1 MNISNY
7 NKFTNV
13 DNNSQQLNIT
23 TLVNNDNG
31 NGNDIGN
38 DTDNDNGNSNGNKK
52 QNDNGN
58 VSLINSIFN
67 NAGNNGNMNNVTNK
81 NKNSNKTNKYEIKK
95 YLGEGIKGSLYMAF
109 DKNNVKYIC
118 KKIQLDKEEQKN
130 KNQLLFELNLLKF
143 LSSNKNTKEYINPCL
158 EYKII
163 DNQVFT
169 IFPIFNGYSLN
180 HLKKYLFKMNH
191 YNYYKILF
199 HLIKVILHGLA
210 KIHQH
215 NVAHQNINDN
225 SILVSTNLNSH
236 TQDMKVKFT
245 DFGLG
250 CGVHNNYLSNTD
262 YNLNTCNSNTTLS
275 TTSPTKIT
283 NTIIKKLSNLD
294 YLSLAQKNDID
305 LLFILF
311 IQLLLYF
318 EKIQLD
324 LSQGYNNSIKQQI
337 KKIVTNKFISQLNN
351 YRKSKTNEKKNDSL
365 FYLNTDNDTKKNI
378 LEYLNIFNDYVL
390 CEDKHRQ
397 PCQYILDKLI
407 LYEKYKNDEF

>member
-7 NKFTNV
+7 NKFINAN
-13 DNNSQQLNIT
+13 NNSQQLNIT
-23 TLVNNDNG
+23 TIVNNN
-31 NGNDIGN
+31 NEE
-38 DTDNDNGNSNGNKK
+38 
-52 QNDNGN
+52 QNENGN
-58 VSLINSIFN
+58 VGLINTIFN
-67 NAGNNGNMNNVTNK
+67 NHNYNNGNNGNNGNNVNNINK
-81 NKNSNKTNKYEIKK
+81 LNKTSNKPNKYEIKQ

-118 KKIQLDKEEQKN
+118 KKIKLDAKEQNN

-143 LSSNKNTKEYINPCL
+143 LSSNRNTREYINPCL

-180 HLKKYLFKMNH
+180 HLKKYLFDMNH
-191 YNYYKILF
+191 NNYYKILF

-225 SILVSTNLNSH
+225 SILVSTYTNINNS
-236 TQDMKVKFT
+236 MKVKFT

-262 YNLNTCNSNTTLS
+262 YNLNKCKSNATNSSTLPTTL
-275 TTSPTKIT
+275 PTKIT
-283 NTIIKKLSNLD
+283 NTVIKQLSNLD
-294 YLSLAQKNDID
+294 YLSLAQRNDID
-305 LLFILF
+305 LLCILF

-318 EKIQLD
+318 EKLEFD
-324 LSQGYNNSIKQQI
+324 LSQGYNTIIKHQLKKMITEKFLSQI
-337 KKIVTNKFISQLNN
+337 HN
-351 YRKSKTNEKKNDSL
+351 YRKKNNIEKLNDSL
-365 FYLNTDNDTKKNI
+365 LFLNTNNETKRNL

-390 CEDKHRQ
+390 GEDKNRQ

>member
-7 NKFTNV
+7 NKFLIS
-13 DNNSQQLNIT
+13 NNSQQLNIT
-23 TLVNNDNG
+23 TLLNNNEG
-31 NGNDIGN
+31 
-38 DTDNDNGNSNGNKK
+38 
-52 QNDNGN
+52 QNENGN
-58 VSLINSIFN
+58 VTLINTIFN
-67 NAGNNGNMNNVTNK
+67 NNNNSSTKK
-81 NKNSNKTNKYEIKK
+81 NNKYEIKQ

-118 KKIQLDKEEQKN
+118 KKIKLDSEEQKH
-130 KNQLLFELNLLKF
+130 KKQLLFELNLLKF
-143 LSSNKNTKEYINPCL
+143 LSSNRNTREYINPCL
-158 EYKII
+158 EYKIV

-180 HLKKYLFKMNH
+180 HLKKYLFEMNH
-191 YNYYKILF
+191 NNYYKILF

-225 SILVSTNLNSH
+225 SILVSTYTNTNN
-236 TQDMKVKFT
+236 TNMKVKFT

-262 YNLNTCNSNTTLS
+262 YNLNKCNTNTTIP
-275 TTSPTKIT
+275 TTLPTILPTKIT
-283 NTIIKKLSNLD
+283 NSVIKKLSNLD
-294 YLSLAQKNDID
+294 YLLLAQKNDID
-305 LLFILF
+305 LLCIIF

-318 EKIQLD
+318 EKIQVD
-324 LSQGYNNSIKQQI
+324 LSQGYNNIIKQQI
-337 KKIVTNKFISQLNN
+337 KKIITEKFLSQINN
-351 YRKSKTNEKKNDSL
+351 YRKNNNKTEKINDSL
-365 FYLNTDNDTKKNI
+365 LLVNTNNETKRNL
-378 LEYLNIFNDYVL
+378 LEYLNILNDYVL
-390 CEDKHRQ
+390 CEDKNRQ

>member
-7 NKFTNV
+7 NKFSQLN
-13 DNNSQQLNIT
+13 NNSQQLNIT
-23 TLVNNDNG
+23 TLVNNNNNQDQN
-31 NGNDIGN
+31 I
-38 DTDNDNGNSNGNKK
+38 NDN
-52 QNDNGN
+52 
-58 VSLINSIFN
+58 VILINNIFN
-67 NAGNNGNMNNVTNK
+67 NSNSSNMTHVNNK
-81 NKNSNKTNKYEIKK
+81 NNKNNKYEIKQ

-118 KKIQLDKEEQKN
+118 KKIQLDKEHQN
-130 KNQLLFELNLLKF
+130 HKNQLLFELNLLKF
-143 LSSNKNTKEYINPCL
+143 LSSNKNTREYINPCL

-180 HLKKYLFKMNH
+180 HLKKYLFEMNH
-191 YNYYKILF
+191 NNYYKILF
-199 HLIKVILHGLA
+199 HLIKVILHGMA

-225 SILVSTNLNSH
+225 SILVSTNLNPNTDSNE
-236 TQDMKVKFT
+236 MKVKFT

-262 YNLNTCNSNTTLS
+262 YNLNKCNTNNTLPTKL
-275 TTSPTKIT
+275 PTKIT
-283 NTIIKKLSNLD
+283 NTVIKNLSNLD
-294 YLSLAQKNDID
+294 YLSLAQKNDIE
-305 LLFILF
+305 LLCMIF

-324 LSQGYNNSIKQQI
+324 LKQGYNNIIKQKIKQI
-337 KKIVTNKFISQLNN
+337 ITEKFLSQIYN
-351 YRKSKTNEKKNDSL
+351 YRKKNNNTIKINDSL
-365 FYLNTDNDTKKNI
+365 VFLNTNNNTKRDL
-378 LEYLNIFNDYVL
+378 LEYLSIFNDYVL
-390 CEDKHRQ
+390 CEDTNRQ

>member
-7 NKFTNV
+7 NKFLIS
-13 DNNSQQLNIT
+13 NNSQQLNIT
-23 TLVNNDNG
+23 TLLNNNEG
-31 NGNDIGN
+31 
-38 DTDNDNGNSNGNKK
+38 
-52 QNDNGN
+52 QNENGN
-58 VSLINSIFN
+58 VTLINTIFN
-67 NAGNNGNMNNVTNK
+67 NNNNSSTKK
-81 NKNSNKTNKYEIKK
+81 NNKYEIKQ

-118 KKIQLDKEEQKN
+118 KKIKLDSEEK
-130 KNQLLFELNLLKF
+130 KHKKQLLFELNLLKF
-143 LSSNKNTKEYINPCL
+143 LSSNRNTREYINPCL
-158 EYKII
+158 EYKIV

-180 HLKKYLFKMNH
+180 HLKKYLFEMNH
-191 YNYYKILF
+191 NNYYKILF

-225 SILVSTNLNSH
+225 SILVSTYTNTNN
-236 TQDMKVKFT
+236 TNMKVKFT

-262 YNLNTCNSNTTLS
+262 YNLNKCNTNTTIP
-275 TTSPTKIT
+275 TTLPTILPTKIT
-283 NTIIKKLSNLD
+283 NSVIKKLSNLD
-294 YLSLAQKNDID
+294 YLLLAQKNDID
-305 LLFILF
+305 LLCIIF

-318 EKIQLD
+318 EKIQVD
-324 LSQGYNNSIKQQI
+324 LSQGYNNIIKQQI
-337 KKIVTNKFISQLNN
+337 KKIITEKFLSQINN
-351 YRKSKTNEKKNDSL
+351 YRKNNNKTEKINDSL
-365 FYLNTDNDTKKNI
+365 LLVNTNNETKRNL
-378 LEYLNIFNDYVL
+378 LEYLNILNDYVL
-390 CEDKHRQ
+390 CEDKNRQ

>member
-7 NKFTNV
+7 NKFINLN
-13 DNNSQQLNIT
+13 NNSQQLNIT
-23 TLVNNDNG
+23 TLVNNN
-31 NGNDIGN
+31 NQEQNV
-38 DTDNDNGNSNGNKK
+38 NDN
-52 QNDNGN
+52 
-58 VSLINSIFN
+58 VTLINTIFN
-67 NAGNNGNMNNVTNK
+67 NSNTNNNNTTMNMNRVNNK
-81 NKNSNKTNKYEIKK
+81 TKSSNKTNKYEIKQ

-118 KKIQLDKEEQKN
+118 KKIQLDKEQQN
-130 KNQLLFELNLLKF
+130 HKNQLLFELNLLKF
-143 LSSNKNTKEYINPCL
+143 LSSNRNTREYINPCL

-180 HLKKYLFKMNH
+180 HLKKYLFEMNH
-191 YNYYKILF
+191 NNYYKILF
-199 HLIKVILHGLA
+199 HLIKVILHGLS

-225 SILVSTNLNSH
+225 SILVSTNLNPN
-236 TQDMKVKFT
+236 TDNTTNEMKVKFT

-250 CGVHNNYLSNTD
+250 CGVHNNYLTNTD
-262 YNLNTCNSNTTLS
+262 YNLNKCKSNTTIP
-275 TTSPTKIT
+275 TTLPTILPTKIT
-283 NTIIKKLSNLD
+283 NNVIKNLSNLD
-294 YLSLAQKNDID
+294 YLSLAQKNDIE
-305 LLFILF
+305 LLCMIF

-324 LSQGYNNSIKQQI
+324 LSQGYNNIIKKQIKQIITEKFLSQI
-337 KKIVTNKFISQLNN
+337 NN
-351 YRKSKTNEKKNDSL
+351 YRKKNNNTLKINDSL
-365 FYLNTDNDTKKNI
+365 IFLNTNNETKRDL
-378 LEYLNIFNDYVL
+378 LEYLSIFNDYIL

-407 LYEKYKNDEF
+407 LYEKYKHDEF

>member
-7 NKFTNV
+7 NKFTNL
-13 DNNSQQLNIT
+13 DNSQQLNIT
-23 TLVNNDNG
+23 TLVNNN
-31 NGNDIGN
+31 N
-38 DTDNDNGNSNGNKK
+38 TQE
-52 QNDNGN
+52 QNENNN
-58 VSLINSIFN
+58 VTLINTIFN
-67 NAGNNGNMNNVTNK
+67 NSHNDNDGNGIGNMNSVK
-81 NKNSNKTNKYEIKK
+81 NKNSNKYEIKQ

-109 DKNNVKYIC
+109 DKKNVKYIC
-118 KKIQLDKEEQKN
+118 KKIQLDKEQQN
-130 KNQLLFELNLLKF
+130 HRNQLLFELNLLKF
-143 LSSNKNTKEYINPCL
+143 LSSNRNTREYINPCL

-180 HLKKYLFKMNH
+180 HLKKYLFEMNH
-191 YNYYKILF
+191 DNYYKILL
-199 HLIKVILHGLA
+199 HLIKVILHGMA

-225 SILVSTNLNSH
+225 SILVSTNTN
-236 TQDMKVKFT
+236 TNNNEMKVKFT

-262 YNLNTCNSNTTLS
+262 YNLNKCNNTNVNNT
-275 TTSPTKIT
+275 PKIT
-283 NTIIKKLSNLD
+283 NSLIKKLSNLD

-305 LLFILF
+305 LLCIIF

-324 LSQGYNNSIKQQI
+324 LSQGYNNTIKQQI
-337 KKIVTNKFISQLNN
+337 KKIITDKFLSQINN
-351 YRKSKTNEKKNDSL
+351 YRKNTTDKKTDSL
-365 FYLNTDNDTKKNI
+365 SFIHTNNETKRNI
-378 LEYLNIFNDYVL
+378 LEYLNVFNNYIL